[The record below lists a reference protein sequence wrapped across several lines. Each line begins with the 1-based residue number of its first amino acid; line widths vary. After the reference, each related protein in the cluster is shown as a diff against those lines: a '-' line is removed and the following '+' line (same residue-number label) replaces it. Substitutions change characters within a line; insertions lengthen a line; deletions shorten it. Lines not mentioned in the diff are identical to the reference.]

1 MLKTIHATWPTLTI
15 ISFVIFCCYKFG
27 YAHNITQSLPY
38 KHFFILKNKNIKVG
52 DYILFRAPK
61 SSIYSGMQLIKQVVA
76 GNGDNVT
83 VKDRDVFIN
92 QKITCIAKTHA
103 KTGRPLI
110 ITNSG
115 KIPEGHYFV
124 ANAHIDS
131 YDSRYLDFGLVNEK
145 DIIGVAF
152 AMW

>member
-1 MLKTIHATWPTLTI
+1 MLKITRDNLSICAL
-15 ISFVIFCCYKFG
+15 ISLAVFCGYKFG

-38 KHFFILKNKNIKVG
+38 KHFFIIKTKNIKIG
-52 DYILFRAPK
+52 NYILFKAPK
-61 SSIYSGMQLIKQVVA
+61 SSIYSGMHLIKQVVA
-76 GNGDNVT
+76 GYGDKIT

-92 QKITCIAKTHA
+92 QKIICIAKTHA
-103 KTGRPLI
+103 KTGRTLI
-110 ITNSG
+110 ITNIG

-124 ANAHIDS
+124 ANAHTDS
-131 YDSRYLDFGLVNEK
+131 YDSRYLDFGLINEK